1 MTTDR
6 TTPAFPASL
15 DELLAP
21 GAAAALSTLE
31 VGAAL
36 RLLQAAWGNGCLLP
50 ADEAAV
56 ASLAGLTAA
65 EWQRAR
71 GRLVWALAIEWDG
84 ERSGATCTRAAAVH
98 EALGREAARAA
109 SLSEARAQAGR
120 AGAMRR
126 WGGSPQPTGADG
138 KRMAIAI
145 GLPSALPSGARSSA
159 LALERSAQK
168 DFEQERSSAGPS
180 GVVGVI
186 HAAIDATA
194 SARLTAWRV
203 SMSLEMLREAARRW
217 NDAGQVVNDA
227 DTQATLLRIAND
239 ARVTPALVQI
249 ALQRAAVAGAANPLG
264 YVIGALGVKRGG
276 VALEPYFAD
285 QGILDRWAR
294 LEAKQVDIEKAK
306 AAVAGVVSR
315 AAPAAQPV
323 KKTGGGA

>member
-1 MTTDR
+1 MNTR
-6 TTPAFPASL
+6 PTTPPFPASI
-15 DELLAP
+15 DALLAP

-31 VGAAL
+31 LGAAF

-65 EWQRAR
+65 EWQRCR

-84 ERSGATCTRAAAVH
+84 ERSGATCTRAAAVL

-109 SLSEARAQAGR
+109 SLSEVRAQAGR

-126 WGGSPQPTGADG
+126 WGADPQPTARDG
-138 KRMAIAI
+138 KPMAIAMR
-145 GLPSALPSGARSSA
+145 LPSGGARASA
-159 LALERSAQK
+159 SALERSAQNEL
-168 DFEQERSSAGPS
+168 EQERSSAGPS

-194 SARLTAWRV
+194 TARLTAWRV
-203 SMSLEMLREAARRW
+203 AMSLEMLRDAARRW
-217 NDAGQVVNDA
+217 NDAGLVRNDD
-227 DTQATLLRIAND
+227 DTQAALIRIAND
-239 ARVTPALVQI
+239 GRVTPALVQI
-249 ALQRAAVAGAANPLG
+249 ALQRAAAANAANPLG

-276 VALEPYFAD
+276 VMLQPYFHD

-294 LEAKQVDIEKAK
+294 LEARQVDVEKAK

-315 AAPAAQPV
+315 AVPAAQPV